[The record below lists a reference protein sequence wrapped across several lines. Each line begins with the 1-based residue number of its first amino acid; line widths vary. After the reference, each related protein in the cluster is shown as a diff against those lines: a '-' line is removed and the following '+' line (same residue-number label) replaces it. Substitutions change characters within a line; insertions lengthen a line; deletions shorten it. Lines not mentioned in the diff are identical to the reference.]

1 MLAYLFYYYKNKY
14 FSNFKGPITIELF
27 TICFIYLIINRNRL
41 LKYLK
46 NAILKKIKNTSYV
59 KQKKQEAVD
68 TIKGSFF
75 KKDPNYNPI
84 IKLPLIGYSPEK
96 INSELINFKSSSSK
110 TLEQGKISGTVYTA
124 DNKLSEV
131 IINAIKEYQFSN
143 PLHSDIFPGLKK
155 MESSIV
161 SMCLNLFKAP
171 DTAIGN
177 ITSGGTESIMMAV
190 KAYRD
195 YSRENYDIE
204 NPEMIICRSAHV
216 AFNKAAHYLGIKL
229 IIIDERESDRKMN
242 VDAMKSA
249 INNNTIC
256 VVASAPSFPHGVID
270 PVEEI
275 SIILEEHNKTSTN
288 KVGFHLDSCLGGF
301 IIPFMDIT
309 NNQNSGCN
317 FTTMGITSISVDTHK
332 YGYSPKGS
340 SLILYRERKYAHSQ
354 YMVEPNWPGG
364 IYISPT
370 IAGSRSGALI
380 AATWSTLIYH
390 GLNGYLEKTQK
401 IIANV
406 RYITNQLIKIPE
418 INLMAKPDTTVISFT
433 SKKFNIYKL
442 AELLSKKNWNLNAL
456 QFPPSVHICLTDVH
470 TKEVCEQFL
479 LDIHDS
485 IKEINDGKAD
495 KVGGVFGIYGSSQNI
510 SDRSLIKEIGYE
522 YLDAYYSN

>member
-171 DTAIGN
+171 NKSNKET
-177 ITSGGTESIMMAV
+177 
-190 KAYRD
+190 K
-195 YSRENYDIE
+195 DI
-204 NPEMIICRSAHV
+204 
-216 AFNKAAHYLGIKL
+216 
-229 IIIDERESDRKMN
+229 
-242 VDAMKSA
+242 
-249 INNNTIC
+249 
-256 VVASAPSFPHGVID
+256 
-270 PVEEI
+270 
-275 SIILEEHNKTSTN
+275 
-288 KVGFHLDSCLGGF
+288 
-301 IIPFMDIT
+301 
-309 NNQNSGCN
+309 
-317 FTTMGITSISVDTHK
+317 
-332 YGYSPKGS
+332 
-340 SLILYRERKYAHSQ
+340 
-354 YMVEPNWPGG
+354 
-364 IYISPT
+364 
-370 IAGSRSGALI
+370 
-380 AATWSTLIYH
+380 
-390 GLNGYLEKTQK
+390 
-401 IIANV
+401 
-406 RYITNQLIKIPE
+406 LIK
-418 INLMAKPDTTVISFT
+418 
-433 SKKFNIYKL
+433 
-442 AELLSKKNWNLNAL
+442 NAL
-456 QFPPSVHICLTDVH
+456 P
-470 TKEVCEQFL
+470 
-479 LDIHDS
+479 
-485 IKEINDGKAD
+485 
-495 KVGGVFGIYGSSQNI
+495 
-510 SDRSLIKEIGYE
+510 
-522 YLDAYYSN
+522 